1 MKKTIFPFLT
11 LCFLFTLNIF
21 AQKGDIVL
29 NFEAKDANSGT
40 PVLLESVL
48 IQNISKSCD
57 TTIYGEA
64 PYLFLSWPSAI
75 DEFGVNHD
83 RIILKPNFPN
93 PFIYNTKF
101 NLVLWNHEYIRIFI
115 TDVFGSVVSELKTE
129 LSGGIHS
136 FEIYTGNSGFY
147 FLTVSNGE
155 LSKTMKLVCQ
165 NSGNIRRNEIWQIG
179 SDLQA
184 DFKSSGLNGYF
195 SFVPG
200 DQLALKATAAGYSE
214 KTIYDNPDENTS
226 YTFDLQSQ
234 IIVTLPTVTTLALT
248 EIGQN
253 TAASGGNVTNDGNGT
268 VNTRGVCWS
277 TTLDP
282 TINNYKTVDGSGMG
296 NFTSNL
302 TGLIENATYYLR
314 AYATNEAGT
323 AYGNQLSFVTLTI
336 PTVTTNQITE
346 ITQNTATC
354 GGNVTG
360 DGGSSFTTRG
370 VCWSTMQNPEINDF
384 HTVDGSG
391 MGDFVSY
398 ITGLSENTTY
408 YVRAYATNEVGTAYG
423 NQLSFVTLT
432 IPTVITNLI
441 TEITQN
447 TATSGGNVISDG
459 GASVTIKGIC
469 WSTTQNPDINDFHTA
484 DGSGIGDFIS
494 YLTGLSEN
502 TTYYLRAYA
511 TNEVGTSYGN
521 QQSFS
526 TLAIPTVITN
536 PVTDITQNTATCGG
550 NVTHD
555 GGATVTI
562 KGVCWSTTQ
571 NPDINDFHTV
581 DGSGTGGFVSY
592 LTGLAENETY
602 YLRAFATNEVGT
614 SYGNQLSFTTLT
626 IPTVVTNPVTDIT
639 QNTATC
645 GGEVTNDGGTSVTFR
660 GVCWSIT
667 QNPTTDDDHTVDGFG
682 TGVFTSLLTG
692 LNSNTSYF
700 VRAYATN
707 GVGTSYGN
715 QFEFTTLDVA
725 NVNGHIYYAGTTIP
739 ISGVNVQISDIAGTS
754 QSNGFYELI
763 GVPVGTWTITA
774 TKTNYDPF
782 SQTIEVITGV
792 VVFDIEMTTGNYTH
806 MVSGTITNQFG
817 NAVPDVNVVVLNPN
831 GTPGN
836 LTATSDLSGYY
847 QITGV
852 PQGPRIVRFYKEGFG
867 LIELS
872 IYMGNS
878 NVQLNAELLEFGLP
892 CPGFETV
899 DYEGQTYHTILIG
912 DQCWFKENLNVG
924 IMQGPS
930 NNGVIDKYCY
940 DNDPSNCE
948 VYGGLYRW
956 DEMMQYTNI
965 QGARGI
971 CPTGW
976 HIPTDAEWL
985 NLTNYIKNQDDFLC
999 NANTSWISKS
1009 MATTTLWNP
1018 STIMCAIGKNPSANN
1033 LTGFSGPA
1041 AGYYSEGPY
1050 YHKGSRGHWWTSTL
1064 VSGVEYQAWYRG
1076 VSYNDGLVDRNWWN
1090 TAQGNSVR
1098 CLKD

>member
-1 MKKTIFPFLT
+1 MMLPFLF
-11 LCFLFTLNIF
+11 LSFLFALNIF
-21 AQKGDIVL
+21 AQKGDMVL

-57 TTIYGEA
+57 TTIYGDA

-75 DEFGVNHD
+75 DEFGVNND

-93 PFIYNTKF
+93 PYIFNTKF
-101 NLVLWNHEYIRIFI
+101 NLVLWNHENIQII
-115 TDVFGSVVSELKTE
+115 ISNVFGSVVSEFNTE

-136 FEIYTGNSGFY
+136 IEVFTGNSGFY

-165 NSGNIRRNEIWQIG
+165 NSGIIRRNEIWQIG

-184 DFKSSGLNGYF
+184 DFKTTGLNDFF

-200 DQLALKATAAGYSE
+200 DQLALKAIAAGYSE
-214 KTIYDNPDENTS
+214 KTIYDNPDGNTS
-226 YTFDLQSQ
+226 YTFELQAD
-234 IIVTLPTVTTLALT
+234 IIVTLPTVTTLALS

-253 TAASGGNVTNDGNGT
+253 TATSGGNVTNNGNGT
-268 VNTRGVCWS
+268 VNARGVCWS

-282 TINNYKTVDGSGMG
+282 TINDYQTVDGSGMG

-302 TGLIENATYYLR
+302 TGLIENTTYYLR
-314 AYATNEAGT
+314 AYATNQAGT
-323 AYGNQLSFVTLTI
+323 AYGNQLSFGTLTI

-346 ITQNTATC
+346 
-354 GGNVTG
+354 
-360 DGGSSFTTRG
+360 
-370 VCWSTMQNPEINDF
+370 
-384 HTVDGSG
+384 
-391 MGDFVSY
+391 
-398 ITGLSENTTY
+398 
-408 YVRAYATNEVGTAYG
+408 
-423 NQLSFVTLT
+423 
-432 IPTVITNLI
+432 
-441 TEITQN
+441 
-447 TATSGGNVISDG
+447 
-459 GASVTIKGIC
+459 
-469 WSTTQNPDINDFHTA
+469 
-484 DGSGIGDFIS
+484 
-494 YLTGLSEN
+494 
-502 TTYYLRAYA
+502 
-511 TNEVGTSYGN
+511 
-521 QQSFS
+521 
-526 TLAIPTVITN
+526 
-536 PVTDITQNTATCGG
+536 ITQNTATCGG

-571 NPDINDFHTV
+571 EPDISDFHTV
-581 DGSGTGGFVSY
+581 DGSGTGDFVSY
-592 LTGLAENETY
+592 LTGLSENVTY

-660 GVCWSIT
+660 GVCWSIA
-667 QNPTTDDDHTVDGFG
+667 QNPTTDDDHTEDGFG
-682 TGVFTSLLTG
+682 TGVFISLLTG

-700 VRAYATN
+700 VRAYAVN

-715 QFEFTTLDVA
+715 QFEFTALDVA

-763 GVPVGTWTITA
+763 GVPVGMRTIIA

-782 SQTIEVITGV
+782 SQTIEVITGG

-806 MVSGTITNQFG
+806 MVSGIITNQFG

-836 LTATSDLSGYY
+836 LMATSDLSGYY
-847 QITGV
+847 QISGV
-852 PQGPRIVRFYKEGFG
+852 PQGPRIIRFYKEGFG

-899 DYEGQTYHTILIG
+899 DYEGQTYNTILIG
-912 DQCWFKENLNVG
+912 DQCWFKENLNAG
-924 IMQGPS
+924 TMQGPS
-930 NNGVIDKYCY
+930 NNGIIDKYCY
-940 DNDPSNCE
+940 DNDPSNCTL
-948 VYGGLYRW
+948 YGGLYRW

-971 CPTGW
+971 CPPGW
-976 HIPTDAEWL
+976 HIPTDTEWQ
-985 NLTNYIKNQDDFLC
+985 NLTNYVKNQADFLC

-1009 MATTTLWNP
+1009 MATTTLWNS
-1018 STIMCAIGKNPSANN
+1018 STNLCAIGNNPSANN

-1041 AGYYSEGPY
+1041 GGYYSEGPY

-1064 VSGVEYQAWYRG
+1064 ISGVQYQAWYRG
-1076 VSYNDGLVDRNWWN
+1076 VSYNDGLVDRNWWS

>member
-1 MKKTIFPFLT
+1 MKKMMLPFLF
-11 LCFLFTLNIF
+11 LSFLFALNIF
-21 AQKGDIVL
+21 AQKGDMVL

-57 TTIYGEA
+57 TTIYGDA

-75 DEFGVNHD
+75 DEFGVNND

-93 PFIYNTKF
+93 PYIFNTKF
-101 NLVLWNHEYIRIFI
+101 NLVLWNHENIQII
-115 TDVFGSVVSELKTE
+115 ISNVFGSVVSEFNTE

-136 FEIYTGNSGFY
+136 FEVFTGNSGFY

-165 NSGNIRRNEIWQIG
+165 NSGIIRRNEIWQIG

-184 DFKSSGLNGYF
+184 DFKTTGLNDFF

-200 DQLALKATAAGYSE
+200 DQLALKAIAAGYSE
-214 KTIYDNPDENTS
+214 KTIYDNPDGNTS
-226 YTFDLQSQ
+226 YTFELQAD
-234 IIVTLPTVTTLALT
+234 IIVTLPTVTTLALS

-253 TAASGGNVTNDGNGT
+253 TATSGGNVTNNGNGT
-268 VNTRGVCWS
+268 VNARGVCWS

-282 TINNYKTVDGSGMG
+282 TINDYQTVDGSGMG

-302 TGLIENATYYLR
+302 TGLIENTTYYLR
-314 AYATNEAGT
+314 AYATNQAGT
-323 AYGNQLSFVTLTI
+323 AYGNQLSFGTLTI

-346 ITQNTATC
+346 
-354 GGNVTG
+354 
-360 DGGSSFTTRG
+360 
-370 VCWSTMQNPEINDF
+370 
-384 HTVDGSG
+384 
-391 MGDFVSY
+391 
-398 ITGLSENTTY
+398 
-408 YVRAYATNEVGTAYG
+408 
-423 NQLSFVTLT
+423 
-432 IPTVITNLI
+432 
-441 TEITQN
+441 
-447 TATSGGNVISDG
+447 
-459 GASVTIKGIC
+459 
-469 WSTTQNPDINDFHTA
+469 
-484 DGSGIGDFIS
+484 
-494 YLTGLSEN
+494 
-502 TTYYLRAYA
+502 
-511 TNEVGTSYGN
+511 
-521 QQSFS
+521 
-526 TLAIPTVITN
+526 
-536 PVTDITQNTATCGG
+536 ITQNTATCGG

-571 NPDINDFHTV
+571 EPDISDFHTV
-581 DGSGTGGFVSY
+581 DGSGTGDFVSY
-592 LTGLAENETY
+592 LTGLTENTTYYLRAYATNEVGTSYGNQQSFTTLTIPTVITNLITDITQNTATCGGNVISDGGASVTIKGICWSTTQEPDISDFHTVDGSGTGDFVSYLTGLSENVTY

-660 GVCWSIT
+660 GVCWSIA
-667 QNPTTDDDHTVDGFG
+667 QNPTTDDDHTEDGFG
-682 TGVFTSLLTG
+682 TGVFISLLTG

-700 VRAYATN
+700 VRAYAVN

-715 QFEFTTLDVA
+715 QFEFTALDVA

-754 QSNGFYELI
+754 QSNGLYELI
-763 GVPVGTWTITA
+763 GVPVGMRTIIA

-782 SQTIEVITGV
+782 SQTIEVITGG

-806 MVSGTITNQFG
+806 MVSGIITNQFG

-836 LTATSDLSGYY
+836 LMVTSDLSGYY
-847 QITGV
+847 QISGV
-852 PQGPRIVRFYKEGFG
+852 PQGPRIIRFYKEGFG

-899 DYEGQTYHTILIG
+899 DYEGQTYNTILIG

-924 IMQGPS
+924 TMQGPS
-930 NNGVIDKYCY
+930 NNGIIDKYCY
-940 DNDPSNCE
+940 DNDPSNCTL
-948 VYGGLYRW
+948 YGGLYRW

-971 CPTGW
+971 CPPGW
-976 HIPTDAEWL
+976 HIPTDTEWQ
-985 NLTNYIKNQDDFLC
+985 NLTNYVKNQADFLC

-1009 MATTTLWNP
+1009 MATTTLWNS
-1018 STIMCAIGKNPSANN
+1018 STNLCAIGNNPSANN

-1041 AGYYSEGPY
+1041 GGYYSEGPY

-1064 VSGVEYQAWYRG
+1064 ISGVQYQAWYRG
-1076 VSYNDGLVDRNWWN
+1076 VSYNDGLVDRNWWS